1 MDNFRRLH
9 PQRIA
14 LVVNK
19 LHLVARVHWIR
30 RLSPR
35 AFAQPENQ
43 SVKYRCLPAA
53 YRHGFHS
60 NMGNALRLFVFCL
73 ALVAVGTTAAL
84 SQLWLNHQALTRQ
97 QATDASPAPF
107 VLRAYQR
114 DQKYALG
121 LVVTVTLI
129 SLLAVAV
136 VGVNRPTPPVSA
148 DHINRS
154 RHAMKQVEH
163 FAKTTVAQEA
173 ALSLERAERQ
183 RSEENLHLQ
192 QLLLN
197 QALAEK
203 IHLGRDLHDGV
214 IQSLYAT
221 GLTLE
226 SARQKQT
233 TDPVA
238 ADALFDRGIQLL
250 NQSIRE
256 LRSYI
261 QPPTEASA
269 NSDLVFSKALDVLL
283 ANLKGEREVTFLIH
297 IDERA
302 EAQLDPTQLTETLQ
316 IVRES
321 VSNALRHGAA
331 TQLQIRLHE
340 EGTQLALLVQDNGTG
355 FNTATLSTGGHGLA
369 NLRAR
374 ATALGADFKLDSHPG
389 RGTRV
394 ALTFSALNHS

>member
-1 MDNFRRLH
+1 
-9 PQRIA
+9 
-14 LVVNK
+14 
-19 LHLVARVHWIR
+19 
-30 RLSPR
+30 
-35 AFAQPENQ
+35 
-43 SVKYRCLPAA
+43 
-53 YRHGFHS
+53 
-60 NMGNALRLFVFCL
+60 MGNALRLFVFFL
-73 ALVAVGTTAAL
+73 SLVAVGSTAAL
-84 SQLWLNHQALTRQ
+84 SQLWLNHQSITRQ
-97 QATDASPAPF
+97 QATDASPAPL

-114 DQKYALG
+114 DQQYALG
-121 LVVTVTLI
+121 LVLTVTLF
-129 SLLAVAV
+129 SLLAVAL
-136 VGVNRPTPPVSA
+136 VGGTRPTASVSA
-148 DHINRS
+148 EQVDRS

-173 ALSLERAERQ
+173 ALNLERSERQ

-226 SARQKQT
+226 SARQKHT
-233 TDPVA
+233 TEPAA

-261 QPPTEASA
+261 QPPTESPATTH
-269 NSDLVFSKALDVLL
+269 LVFSKALDVLL
-283 ANLKGEREVTFLIH
+283 ANLKGERDVEFLIR
-297 IDERA
+297 IDEKA
-302 EAQLDPTQLTETLQ
+302 ETQLDSIQLTETLQ

-331 TQLQIRLHE
+331 TQIHIRLHE
-340 EGTQLALLVQDNGTG
+340 QGTQLALLVQDNGTG
-355 FNTATLSTGGHGLA
+355 FNTATVTTGGHGLA

-374 ATALGADFKLDSHPG
+374 ATALGADFKLHSHPE

-394 ALTFSALNHS
+394 ALTFPALNHP